1 MTSFHIF
8 VHKLHIF
15 VHKGVGV
22 LISDVLLLVELSKFL
37 PAAYLTMPLLGNVLD
52 FYQNSLAQ
60 RIRMLANFGHVYYFF
75 N

>member
-37 PAAYLTMPLLGNVLD
+37 PAA
-52 FYQNSLAQ
+52 
-60 RIRMLANFGHVYYFF
+60 
-75 N
+75 